1 MTSDDHTPSDQ
12 ARPYEPETFIDLV
25 DLPDHFDEME
35 RRRFF
40 DILNWMH
47 TAMMLSCNHSNIDP
61 ENPIPF
67 HFIGTSLPHPS
78 LLEVLHGGIATMVDN
93 IFRAIDGGSVAFRDE
108 LIAQALHQETG
119 LAIEPART
127 YAAEFS
133 LRMDVGQ
140 DEKLNTLASMTRDGF
155 RALVLQIT
163 SEDRENDAMNEAFR
177 QIAVGIRAIL
187 GIAFQILIR
196 DLPQITEDL
205 GSPVPE
211 DQIEHYR
218 LEFRAA
224 FERMTDGLA
233 PQDET

>member
-1 MTSDDHTPSDQ
+1 
-12 ARPYEPETFIDLV
+12 
-25 DLPDHFDEME
+25 
-35 RRRFF
+35 
-40 DILNWMH
+40 
-47 TAMMLSCNHSNIDP
+47 MMLSCNHASIDP

-67 HFIGTSLPHPS
+67 HFMGTSLPHPS
-78 LLEVLHGGIATMVDN
+78 LLEVLHGGIATMADN

-119 LAIEPART
+119 LEIAAART
-127 YAAEFS
+127 YAVEFS

-140 DEKLNTLASMTRDGF
+140 DEKLNTLAAMTRDGF

-163 SEDRENDAMNEAFR
+163 AEQRSDDAMNEAFR
-177 QIAVGIRAIL
+177 EIAIGIRAIL

-211 DQIEHYR
+211 DQIERYR

-233 PQDET
+233 PADEG

>member
-1 MTSDDHTPSDQ
+1 MSSDDHTPSDQ

-25 DLPDHFDEME
+25 DLPEHFDDME

-47 TAMMLSCNHSNIDP
+47 TAMMLSCNHNNVDP

-93 IFRAIDGGSVAFRDE
+93 IFRSIEGGSVAFRDE

-140 DEKLNTLASMTRDGF
+140 DEKLNTLASLTRDGF
-155 RALVLQIT
+155 RALVVQIT
-163 SEDRENDAMNEAFR
+163 SDDRKDDAMNDAFR
-177 QIAVGIRAIL
+177 EIAVGIRAIL

-196 DLPQITEDL
+196 DLPQIAEDL

-211 DQIEHYR
+211 DQIERYR
-218 LEFRAA
+218 LEFREA

-233 PQDET
+233 PIDET

>member
-1 MTSDDHTPSDQ
+1 MSDHTPSDQ

-47 TAMMLSCNHSNIDP
+47 TAMMLSCNHTCVDP
-61 ENPIPF
+61 ANPVPF
-67 HFIGTSLPHPS
+67 HFMGTELPHPS
-78 LLEVLHGGIATMVDN
+78 LLEVIHGGIATMVDN
-93 IFRAIDGGSVAFRDE
+93 IFRSIDGGSVVFRDE

-140 DEKLNTLASMTRDGF
+140 DEKLNTLASLTRDGF

-163 SEDRENDAMNEAFR
+163 SEDREDDAMNEAFR

-233 PQDET
+233 PQDEG